1 MMKGCK
7 FNILKGIH
15 VSIALLT
22 LCFFVIMLS
31 PWKNNPFLTTLLLA
45 QQRFRQPSSDLLVDA
60 PNNSSIS
67 RSRGGHTEEANKSF
81 LKKEATRM
89 GEHHNSSSSTEPVTT
104 FSSEDND
111 SDEEE
116 LSPQNADCNFA
127 KGRWVADSKRPL
139 YSGFGCKQ
147 WLSVMWACRLT
158 QRTDFSFEG
167 YRWQP
172 KNCKMKKFNRFSF
185 LRRMRNKTIAFVGDS
200 LGRQQFQ
207 SMMCMVS
214 GGEHIIYV
222 EDAAREYGL
231 VKPRGAKRPDGWV
244 YRFTKIN
251 TTILY
256 YWSASLSDL
265 VPINSTDKASDVAMH
280 LDRPPAFLRRYLHRF
295 DVLVLNTGHH
305 WNRGKFEGNRWVMHV
320 NGKPNEN
327 KEFEDIR
334 NAKNFTVHSFV
345 RWLDSQLT
353 SHPRLKVFFRTISPR
368 HYRNGDWNTG
378 GTCNNTI
385 PLTNGSEVLQDG
397 SNDKVVESA
406 VRGTK
411 VKLLD
416 ITAISELRDEAHMS
430 GYSIRPTQSV
440 NDCLH
445 WCLPGIPDTWN
456 EILIAQI

>member
-1 MMKGCK
+1 M
-7 FNILKGIH
+7 
-15 VSIALLT
+15 
-22 LCFFVIMLS
+22 
-31 PWKNNPFLTTLLLA
+31 
-45 QQRFRQPSSDLLVDA
+45 
-60 PNNSSIS
+60 
-67 RSRGGHTEEANKSF
+67 
-81 LKKEATRM
+81 
-89 GEHHNSSSSTEPVTT
+89 
-104 FSSEDND
+104 
-111 SDEEE
+111 
-116 LSPQNADCNFA
+116 
-127 KGRWVADSKRPL
+127 
-139 YSGFGCKQ
+139 
-147 WLSVMWACRLT
+147 
-158 QRTDFSFEG
+158 
-167 YRWQP
+167 
-172 KNCKMKKFNRFSF
+172 
-185 LRRMRNKTIAFVGDS
+185 
-200 LGRQQFQ
+200 
-207 SMMCMVS
+207 
-214 GGEHIIYV
+214 
-222 EDAAREYGL
+222 
-231 VKPRGAKRPDGWV
+231 
-244 YRFTKIN
+244 
-251 TTILY
+251 
-256 YWSASLSDL
+256 
-265 VPINSTDKASDVAMH
+265 
-280 LDRPPAFLRRYLHRF
+280 
-295 DVLVLNTGHH
+295 
-305 WNRGKFEGNRWVMHV
+305 MHV

-445 WCLPGIPDTWN
+445 WCLPGVPDSWN